1 MDQVAAGSKVE
12 TAIDANKI
20 ATRNCLLGQ
29 LAGTAAFLNDNKA
42 WIKELWSERFRLMK
56 IVHKNAGERWY
67 VVFTGNPRSR
77 RLITAARYRVKHQ
90 KVLTIAGG
98 AGSVESGTAAAW
110 EGIRGV
116 AKKAGLIALIFTMT
130 LDAAEWLHDYE
141 QIGPDGKRS
150 KDFADLLGKLG
161 IDFLKA
167 GISAAIASA
176 VVGEAVALLAGSI
189 MVPVSAIVIGTLV
202 VAALVGYGIDLLDKK
217 VDGTA
222 HGIAFVRAIG
232 ESLKHSAEYL
242 QKAAKKD
249 YESYSL
255 MFAD

>member
-1 MDQVAAGSKVE
+1 
-12 TAIDANKI
+12 
-20 ATRNCLLGQ
+20 
-29 LAGTAAFLNDNKA
+29 
-42 WIKELWSERFRLMK
+42 MK